1 LNGDVM
7 TVNEKIAHLRLLMKR
22 ESIDTYI
29 VSKSDPHQSEYT
41 QDYWNQVKYIS
52 GFTGSAGTVVITMN
66 HAGLWTDG
74 RYYIQ
79 AEQELA
85 GSEFIMYGSTEHNV
99 REYDQFAADET
110 QEGGTIGFN
119 GDVTST
125 SQARAIQ
132 NLVRFKQISLS
143 TGIDLIGE
151 MWKDRPEL
159 SKSLIFDHYLRFCG
173 VSRKEKLAAL
183 RDKMKAGFAEFYVI
197 SSTDDIAWLF
207 NLRGNDMAFTTCFES
222 YAVIDYEKAALFADL
237 DKAVNVKDELERDD
251 VILLDIK
258 EISGYLEEYTR
269 NSGKKVVLIN
279 PRTVSH
285 TLSSKLKSCEIVERY
300 IDLTAS
306 MKAVKNS
313 VELNNLEK
321 VNLRDGVA
329 MVRFIIWLKQNVN
342 KGISEVDAA
351 EKVTEFRKIGENF
364 VEPSFSTI
372 AAYMSNAALMHYSAV
387 RDSCLEIKPE
397 GILLLDSG
405 GSYYDG
411 TTDITRT
418 IVLGN
423 ISDELRHDFTL
434 VLKSHIG
441 LADAT
446 FLYGVTGT
454 NLDTF
459 ARMHMWKHNLDYK
472 SGTGH
477 GLGFF
482 LNVHEGPQRISS
494 IINDVVFEEDMIVT
508 NEPGVYREGEYGI
521 RIENTMQ
528 VVKHTENAFGRFMRF
543 RTMSYCPID
552 LEGIVPEM
560 LTLDEK
566 KWLNEYHK
574 TVREKLNPHLLPEER
589 EWLASATEEM

>member
-1 LNGDVM
+1 M

-41 QDYWNQVKYIS
+41 QEYWNQVKYIS

-85 GSEFIMYGSTEHNV
+85 DSEFVMHGCTEHNV
-99 REYDQFAADET
+99 RDFDQFAADET
-110 QEGGTIGFN
+110 KVEGTIGFN
-119 GDVTST
+119 GDVIST
-125 SQARAIQ
+125 SQAKVIQ
-132 NLVRFKQISLS
+132 NLVRFKRISLN
-143 TGIDLIGE
+143 TDIDLIGE
-151 MWKDRPEL
+151 MWEERPKL
-159 SKSLIFDHYLRFCG
+159 SKSQIYEHHLRFCG
-173 VSRKEKLAAL
+173 VPREEKLTDL
-183 RDKMKAGFAEFYVI
+183 RAKMKARFADFYII
-197 SSTDDIAWLF
+197 SSIDDIAWLF
-207 NLRGNDMAFTTCFES
+207 NLRGNDMAYSTCFES
-222 YAVIDYEKAALFADL
+222 YALIDNEKAILFVDL
-237 DKAVNVKDELERDD
+237 EKAVGVKDELEQDN
-251 VILLDIK
+251 VVLIDIN
-258 EISGYLEEYTR
+258 EISNFLEEYTK
-269 NSGKKVVLIN
+269 NPSKNVALIN
-279 PRTVSH
+279 PRAVSH
-285 TLSSKLKSCEIVERY
+285 SLVCKLKSCEIVERY

-313 VELNNLEK
+313 VELCNLEK
-321 VNLRDGVA
+321 VNQRDGVA
-329 MVRFIIWLKQNVN
+329 MVRFIIWLKENAG

-351 EKVTEFRKIGENF
+351 EKVTELRRAGENF
-364 VEPSFSTI
+364 VEPSFSSI
-372 AAYMSNAALMHYSAV
+372 AAYMSNAALMHYSADK
-387 RDSCLEIKPE
+387 DSCSEVKPE
-397 GILLLDSG
+397 GALLLDSG

-411 TTDITRT
+411 TTDISRT
-418 IVLGN
+418 IILGN
-423 ISDELRHDFTL
+423 ISNELRYDFTL

-459 ARMHMWKHNLDYK
+459 ARMHMWKHDMDYK

-494 IINDVVFEEDMIVT
+494 IINEVVFEENMIVT

-521 RIENTMQ
+521 RTENTMQ
-528 VVKHTENAFGRFMRF
+528 VVNHTENDFGRFMKF
-543 RTMSYCPID
+543 RTISYCPID
-552 LEGIVPEM
+552 LEGIIPEM
-560 LTLDEK
+560 LTLEEK
-566 KWLNEYHK
+566 KWLNEYHE

-589 EWLASATEEM
+589 EWLASATKKI

>member
-1 LNGDVM
+1 
-7 TVNEKIAHLRLLMKR
+7 MKR

-41 QDYWNQVKYIS
+41 QEYWNQVKYIS

-66 HAGLWTDG
+66 QAGLWTDG

-85 GSEFIMYGSTEHNV
+85 GSEFIMYGCTEHNV
-99 REYDQFAADET
+99 PDYDQFAADET
-110 QEGGTIGFN
+110 QVGGTIGFN
-119 GDVTST
+119 GDVIST

-132 NLVRFKQISLS
+132 NLVKFKQISLN
-143 TGIDLIGE
+143 TDIDLIGE
-151 MWKDRPEL
+151 MWEDRPEL
-159 SKSLIFDHYLRFCG
+159 SKSLIFDHHLRFCG
-173 VSRKEKLAAL
+173 VPRGEKLTEL
-183 RDKMKAGFAEFYVI
+183 RSKMKAGFADFYVI
-197 SSTDDIAWLF
+197 SSIDDIAWLF
-207 NLRGNDMAFTTCFES
+207 NLRGNDMAYTTCFES
-222 YAVIDYEKAALFADL
+222 YAIIDYEKAILFVDL
-237 DKAVNVKDELERDD
+237 DKAVDVKDELERDN

-258 EISGYLEEYTR
+258 KISSFLEEYTKDPSK
-269 NSGKKVVLIN
+269 NIVLIN
-279 PRTVSH
+279 PRTVSQS
-285 TLSSKLKSCEIVERY
+285 LLCKLKSCEIVERY
-300 IDLTAS
+300 IDLTSS

-313 VELNNLEK
+313 VELYNLER
-321 VNLRDGVA
+321 VNQRDGAA
-329 MVRFIIWLKQNVN
+329 MVRFIIWLKENAG
-342 KGISEVDAA
+342 KGINEVDVA
-351 EKVTEFRKIGENF
+351 EIVTEFRRVGENF

-372 AAYMSNAALMHYSAV
+372 AAYMKNAALMHYSAV
-387 RDSCLEIKPE
+387 RDSCLEVKPE
-397 GILLLDSG
+397 GVLLLDSG

-482 LNVHEGPQRISS
+482 LNVHEGPHRISS

-521 RIENTMQ
+521 RTENTMQ
-528 VVKHTENAFGRFMRF
+528 VVNHTENAFGRFMRF

-560 LTLDEK
+560 LTSDEK

-589 EWLASATEEM
+589 EWLACATNEI